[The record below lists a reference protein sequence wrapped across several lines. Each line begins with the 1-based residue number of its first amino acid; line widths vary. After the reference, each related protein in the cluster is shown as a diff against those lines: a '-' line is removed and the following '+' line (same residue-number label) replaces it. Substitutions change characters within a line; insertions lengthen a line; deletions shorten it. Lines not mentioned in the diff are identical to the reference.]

1 MKTKTVS
8 FRFPNDVIESIEAE
22 AKVTGRSKT
31 NIVLNAL
38 TQAYGFHRPSE
49 PSPTLEHLEQQLNE
63 LRGQIKNL
71 SQERIDAARPGY
83 LGDHIQQLT
92 AGLDHLIARLEQ
104 LEAKLN
110 TQLSAQD
117 RGYKQR

>member
-22 AKVTGRSKT
+22 AKITGRSKT

-38 TQAYGFHRPSE
+38 TQAYGFHRPTE
-49 PSPTLEHLEQQLNE
+49 PTPTLEQIERQLSE
-63 LRGQIKNL
+63 LRGQIRSL
-71 SQERIDAARPGY
+71 SQERVNASYQPAYFDDP
-83 LGDHIQQLT
+83 IQQLT

-104 LEAKLN
+104 LDSKLN
-110 TQLSAQD
+110 TQLSAHNQL
-117 RGYKQR
+117 